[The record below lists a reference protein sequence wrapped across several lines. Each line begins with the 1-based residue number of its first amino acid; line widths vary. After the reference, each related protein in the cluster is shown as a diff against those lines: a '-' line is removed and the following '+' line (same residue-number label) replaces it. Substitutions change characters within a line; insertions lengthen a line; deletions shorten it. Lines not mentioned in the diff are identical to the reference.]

1 MSDLLYDW
9 FGFNQTCKSVSNST
23 YVSKAGKSEQIKQEV
38 SRTDFLLRTKWV
50 FSGLVLPLALRL
62 FCHIWQYS
70 NPQPM

>member
-38 SRTDFLLRTKWV
+38 SRTDFLLRTK
-50 FSGLVLPLALRL
+50 
-62 FCHIWQYS
+62 
-70 NPQPM
+70 